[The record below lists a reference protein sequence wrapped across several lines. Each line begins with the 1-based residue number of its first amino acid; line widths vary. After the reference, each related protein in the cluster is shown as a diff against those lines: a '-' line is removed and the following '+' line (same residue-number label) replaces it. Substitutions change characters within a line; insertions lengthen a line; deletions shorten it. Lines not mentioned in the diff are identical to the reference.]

1 MKNLLYMRHP
11 VLRKTDDNGS
21 NWTAESITIPIWGI
35 SPADQL
41 VVDSDDFSLL
51 LISMI
56 VLPSVLRPFS
66 TLLFQYFALLVS
78 PIAYMFEKFGKV
90 PFALLC
96 LIAGAILT
104 VVGTIAFLMNYA
116 ALNMAGFFYGIPLFL
131 GGIAFYITELKP
143 VPLTQPTTPAVVAQR
158 SRQATAT
165 QQQILND
172 LTRYRYGQKA
182 HLDSALKFLGLSPT
196 DEERP
201 EIVGLYETLLDDA
214 YTLVLGFES
223 PMIPFET
230 WQKKHDKMT
239 AFFGPGVKVLLEHP
253 EEDLIKVS
261 IVATDA
267 LPDATTGE
275 VPANPALVSS

>member
-1 MKNLLYMRHP
+1 
-11 VLRKTDDNGS
+11 
-21 NWTAESITIPIWGI
+21 
-35 SPADQL
+35 
-41 VVDSDDFSLL
+41 
-51 LISMI
+51 
-56 VLPSVLRPFS
+56 
-66 TLLFQYFALLVS
+66 
-78 PIAYMFEKFGKV
+78 MFEKFGKV

-143 VPLTQPTTPAVVAQR
+143 VPLTQPTLPAVVALR
-158 SRQATAT
+158 ARQATAT

-201 EIVGLYETLLDDA
+201 EIVGVYETIVDDA

-223 PMIPFET
+223 PMITFET
-230 WQKKHDKMT
+230 WQKKQDKMT
-239 AFFGPGVKVLLEHP
+239 AFFGPGVKVLLENP

-267 LPDATTGE
+267 VTSEASE
-275 VPANPALVSS
+275 NPAVNEAVVNEVVNEVLAS